1 MKLFINI
8 IKKIFKEEKRVLGR
22 WNIDYCNKK
31 INKKIDYS
39 NEDHCGPCGQY
50 ILNKQINNKLNNKL
64 NNKINNCDKNTF
76 ITKNK

>member
-50 ILNKQINNKLNNKL
+50 ILHKQINNKLNNKL